1 MKFRPGECF
10 QVDLYEIEKTD
21 YMTVVDKATG
31 LIMSQKLVKKEAGT
45 TVRALENIFMKVS
58 MPFMLQ
64 IDNGKNFIAKEFK
77 KFADKN
83 NIDVVKCSPY

>member
-31 LIMSQKLVKKEAGT
+31 LIMSQKLANKEA
-45 TVRALENIFMKVS
+45 
-58 MPFMLQ
+58 
-64 IDNGKNFIAKEFK
+64 
-77 KFADKN
+77 
-83 NIDVVKCSPY
+83 